1 MTDMPADYDAPS
13 GRLARECLA
22 ECLGTFLL
30 VFFGT
35 GAVFVAV
42 LTGALQGLFQ
52 VAIVWGLVIALAI
65 YATGA
70 VSGTHINPAVTL
82 AAAVFRGFPRRK
94 VIPFIAAQLAGALL
108 ASAILFFLYGKVL
121 ADFETAKGLVRGQP
135 GSELSAMVFG
145 EYFPNPAL
153 FGTTPEAC
161 AKVSLVQAMAAEGLG
176 TAVLVFFIFALTD
189 AGNRGRPAGTLFAL
203 FIGLT
208 ISILIAVI
216 APLTQ
221 AGFNPARDFGPRL
234 FAYCAGWGP
243 VAIPGPRGGFF
254 LVYIMAPVMGGL
266 AGGAFHDV
274 ALRGRRAAS
283 PAAGRETPASP
294 APNA

>member
-1 MTDMPADYDAPS
+1 MPQRS
-13 GRLARECLA
+13 LARECLA
-22 ECLGTFLL
+22 ECIGTFLL

-65 YATGA
+65 YATSA
-70 VSGTHINPAVTL
+70 ISGTHINPAVTV
-82 AAAVFRGFPRRK
+82 AAAVFRGFPRSK
-94 VIPFIAAQLAGALL
+94 VIPFIASQMAGAIL
-108 ASAILFFLYGKVL
+108 ASAALYYLYGDIL
-121 ADFETAKGLVRGQP
+121 AGFEASKGLVRGQP

-153 FGTTPEAC
+153 FGTTAESQ
-161 AKVSLVQAMAAEGLG
+161 AKVGMAQAMAAEGFG
-176 TAVLVFFIFALTD
+176 TALLVFFIFALTD
-189 AGNRGRPAGTLFAL
+189 SRNRNRPDGTLFAL

-234 FAYCAGWGP
+234 FAYLAGWGT

-254 LVYIMAPVMGGL
+254 LVYILAPIVGGL
-266 AGGAFHDV
+266 VGGAFYDV
-274 ALRGRRAAS
+274 ALRVRLSESRAA
-283 PAAGRETPASP
+283 GGETPAPS
-294 APNA
+294 ANNA

>member
-1 MTDMPADYDAPS
+1 MSQRT
-13 GRLARECLA
+13 LARECLA

-35 GAVFVAV
+35 GSVFVAV

-52 VAIVWGLVIALAI
+52 VAMVWGLVIALAI
-65 YATGA
+65 YATSA
-70 VSGTHINPAVTL
+70 ISGTHINPAVTL
-82 AAAVFRGFPRRK
+82 AAAAFRGFPPRK
-94 VIPFIAAQLAGALL
+94 VMPFILSQVVGAML
-108 ASAILFFLYGKVL
+108 ASAVLYFLYGDIL
-121 ADFETAKGLVRGQP
+121 TGFESTKGLVRGQP

-153 FGTTPEAC
+153 FGTTAD
-161 AKVSLVQAMAAEGLG
+161 ASANVSLIQAMVAEGFG
-176 TAVLVFFIFALTD
+176 TALLVFFIFALTD
-189 AGNRGRPAGTLFAL
+189 PNNRNRPDGTLFAL

-234 FAYCAGWGP
+234 FAYGAGWGP

-254 LVYIMAPVMGGL
+254 LVYILAPILGGL
-266 AGGAFHDV
+266 VGGAVYDV
-274 ALRGRRAAS
+274 ALRSRRPEILPTGGDTAAS
-283 PAAGRETPASP
+283 ARA
-294 APNA
+294 

>member
-1 MTDMPADYDAPS
+1 MSESASTPNRS
-13 GRLARECLA
+13 LERECLA
-22 ECLGTFLL
+22 EFVGTFLL

-42 LTGALQGLFQ
+42 LTGGLQGLFQ

-65 YATGA
+65 YATSA
-70 VSGTHINPAVTL
+70 ISGTHINPAVTI
-82 AAAVFRGFPRRK
+82 AVAVFRGFPRNK
-94 VIPFIAAQLAGALL
+94 VIPFIASQVGGAIL
-108 ASAILFFLYGKVL
+108 ASAVLYYLYGDIL
-121 ADFETAKGLVRGQP
+121 AGFEAAKGLVRGQP

-153 FGTTPEAC
+153 FGTNAEAF
-161 AKVSLVQAMAAEGLG
+161 AKVSLVQAMAAEGFG
-176 TAVLVFFIFALTD
+176 TAVLVFFIFSLTD
-189 AGNRGRPAGTLFAL
+189 LRNRNRPDGTLFAL

-208 ISILIAVI
+208 ISILIAVV

-234 FAYCAGWGP
+234 FAYVAGWGA

-254 LVYIMAPVMGGL
+254 LVYILAPLVGGL
-266 AGGAFHDV
+266 AGGAVYDL
-274 ALRGRRAAS
+274 ALRARMAEPRAAGG
-283 PAAGRETPASP
+283 A
-294 APNA
+294 